1 MKNLTYILGFLLV
14 FTITLSCE
22 DFIDNPPE
30 DQISVNEFFKT
41 ANDIENYVKKY
52 YATFPSH
59 GSANL
64 PISEDNSDNLI
75 LRTPNQVLNG
85 TRAPSNGQWIGQ
97 WEDIRSINILF
108 DNLDNVTDEFSSYQ
122 QFLGEAHFFRA
133 WFYFNLLTTY
143 GDLPIYDTQLF
154 PDDEKLLD
162 PRSPRTDVV
171 DFILADLDKSIE
183 YLGLR
188 TTTGNARLN
197 KEAALAFKLRV
208 ALFEG
213 TWQKYHEG
221 GVFGTPGANPNNY
234 FQQAVSAG
242 EELINGNYTKGI
254 YNTGNPEMDYYSLFG
269 MDNMS
274 NIDEVLFYRIA
285 STAEQMGHELQFY
298 TTRRTR
304 DMSLT
309 WSLISNQL
317 FNKPFVD
324 GGVEESAVTGFQLK
338 KFSNPNSP
346 AAGADFGGRSETGYI
361 LFRYGEVLLNYAEAK
376 YELDGTIATA
386 QLNLLRERVGMP
398 VFTVIPQV
406 NYGANLVD
414 YGYAIDDA
422 LYTIRNERRVELAL
436 EGQRIDDYKRWAAHA
451 LVKGKRPLGYP
462 FLQSE
467 FPNYTTAVDNNGLID
482 FFQSELPNGYG
493 FRENQ
498 DYLSS
503 IPQDEL
509 ILNPN
514 LTQNPGW

>member
-1 MKNLTYILGFLLV
+1 
-14 FTITLSCE
+14 
-22 DFIDNPPE
+22 
-30 DQISVNEFFKT
+30 
-41 ANDIENYVKKY
+41 
-52 YATFPSH
+52 
-59 GSANL
+59 
-64 PISEDNSDNLI
+64 
-75 LRTPNQVLNG
+75 
-85 TRAPSNGQWIGQ
+85 
-97 WEDIRSINILF
+97 
-108 DNLDNVTDEFSSYQ
+108 
-122 QFLGEAHFFRA
+122 
-133 WFYFNLLTTY
+133 
-143 GDLPIYDTQLF
+143 
-154 PDDEKLLD
+154 
-162 PRSPRTDVV
+162 
-171 DFILADLDKSIE
+171 
-183 YLGLR
+183 
-188 TTTGNARLN
+188 
-197 KEAALAFKLRV
+197 
-208 ALFEG
+208 
-213 TWQKYHEG
+213 
-221 GVFGTPGANPNNY
+221 
-234 FQQAVSAG
+234 
-242 EELINGNYTKGI
+242 
-254 YNTGNPEMDYYSLFG
+254 
-269 MDNMS
+269 
-274 NIDEVLFYRIA
+274 
-285 STAEQMGHELQFY
+285 
-298 TTRRTR
+298 
-304 DMSLT
+304 MSLT
-309 WSLISNQL
+309 WSLISSYLGKDGNAYDYLGLAATTKGNDFLTTIANDVDPRLSATIWIPGDLRVASSNQL